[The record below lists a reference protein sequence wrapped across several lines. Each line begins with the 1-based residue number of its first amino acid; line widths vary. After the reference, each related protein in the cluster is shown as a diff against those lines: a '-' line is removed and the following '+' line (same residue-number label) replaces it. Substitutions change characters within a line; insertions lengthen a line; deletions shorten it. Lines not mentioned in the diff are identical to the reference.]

1 MSITTPAFDAALLG
15 QTEKTL
21 NVILDRQLV
30 GTGLNEHQWI
40 TLTLAVTAG
49 GTLDRDQLA
58 GRVAGGVKVTEAQA
72 QARIAELIAA
82 NLVEA
87 PDADESALKVTETG
101 EELHRCIRTA
111 VGDITRRLWGDLPA
125 DDLNTAGRVLS
136 TVLERANAELAAA

>member
-1 MSITTPAFDAALLG
+1 MSTTSPAFGAALLG

-21 NVILDRQLV
+21 NVILDRQLA

-40 TLTLAVTAG
+40 TLTLAMTAG

-58 GRVAGGVKVTEAQA
+58 RRVAGGVKITEPQA

-82 NLVEA
+82 NLLEA
-87 PDADESALKVTETG
+87 ATGDEPGVRVTETG
-101 EELHRCIRTA
+101 EDLHRCIRTA
-111 VGDITRRLWGDLPA
+111 VGDITTRLWGDLPA

-136 TVLERANAELAAA
+136 IVLERADAELAAA

>member
-1 MSITTPAFDAALLG
+1 MSTTTPTFGAALLG

-30 GTGLNEHQWI
+30 GTGLDEHQWI

-49 GTLDRDQLA
+49 GMVDREQLA
-58 GRVAGGVKVTEAQA
+58 IRVAGGVKVTEAQA
-72 QARIAELIAA
+72 HARIAELIAA
-82 NLVEA
+82 NLLEA

-101 EELHRCIRTA
+101 QELHRCIRTA
-111 VGDITRRLWGDLPA
+111 VGDITKRLWGDLPA

-136 TVLERANAELAAA
+136 TVLERANAELAVA

>member
-1 MSITTPAFDAALLG
+1 MSATPPAFGAALLG

-30 GTGLNEHQWI
+30 GTGLDEQLWI
-40 TLTLAVTAG
+40 TLTLTVTAG

-58 GRVAGGVKVTEAQA
+58 GRVAAGLKVTEAQA

-82 NLVEA
+82 NLLEEA
-87 PDADESALKVTETG
+87 TGDEPAVRVTETG

-111 VGDITRRLWGDLPA
+111 VGDITQRLWGDLPA

-136 TVLERANAELAAA
+136 TVLERANAELAVA